1 MSESEVYLRRV
12 EKRDRAEFLE
22 LMLASRALHQPWIT
36 PPLTERAFAHYHART
51 RRDDHEGLLVC
62 TRDDDR
68 ITGVI
73 NVNNVVRGSFLSA
86 SLGYYVGTPFLGQGF
101 MRSGLLQVVDFAFN
115 DLGLHRLEANI
126 QPANLR
132 SLKLVA
138 DCGFTREGSSAQFL
152 FIEGRW
158 RDHERWAI
166 VDTRATLLAPP
177 EP

>member
-62 TRDDDR
+62 KRDDDR

-73 NVNNVVRGSFLSA
+73 NINNVVRGSFLSA
-86 SLGYYVGTPFLGQGF
+86 SLGYYVGAPFVGQGF
-101 MRSGLLQVVDFAFN
+101 MRSGLLQVVDFAFA

-126 QPANLR
+126 QPTNLR

-138 DCGFTREGSSAQFL
+138 ECGFTREGSSLQFL
-152 FIEGRW
+152 FIDGRW

-166 VDTRATLLAPP
+166 TDTRATLLTPP
-177 EP
+177 DP

>member
-1 MSESEVYLRRV
+1 MSEADVYLRRV

-22 LMLASRALHQPWIT
+22 LMLASRELHHPWIT
-36 PPLTERAFAHYHART
+36 PPLTERAFAHYQART

-62 TRDDDR
+62 KRDDDR

-73 NVNNVVRGSFLSA
+73 NVNNIVRGSFLSA
-86 SLGYYVGTPFLGQGF
+86 SLGYYVGAPFLGLGF
-101 MRSGLLQVVDFAFN
+101 MRSGLLQVVHFAFN

-126 QPANLR
+126 QPTNLR

-138 DCGFTREGSSAQFL
+138 DCGFTQEGSSAQFL

>member
-1 MSESEVYLRRV
+1 MSEPEVYLRSV

-62 TRDDDR
+62 KRDDDR

-73 NVNNVVRGSFLSA
+73 NINNVVRGSFLSA
-86 SLGYYVGTPFLGQGF
+86 SLGYYVGAPFVGQGF
-101 MRSGLLQVVDFAFN
+101 MRSGLLQVVDFAFA

-138 DCGFTREGSSAQFL
+138 ECGFTREGSSSQFL
-152 FIEGRW
+152 FIEGCW

-166 VDTRATLLAPP
+166 IDTRATLLTPP
-177 EP
+177 DP